1 MLDEDEAELSP
12 GRLHKL
18 LDEQE
23 RRDDFECACGVAQT
37 LDEQERRHESQTLEQ
52 HFNEVDSGEYALCLK
67 AEAQCLRE
75 YEFECDLQ
83 SQIDMDKCVQDQRDH
98 AIDECASEQKKADD
112 EIASRISE
120 YENNVEAGK
129 VIVSLKRRIT
139 DLEEQVNELERELKK
154 QRRVERLRRKLE
166 GNK

>member
-18 LDEQE
+18 
-23 RRDDFECACGVAQT
+23 